1 MRILIATG
9 LAAAGLAAAS
19 LWSAPAAA
27 SAEFDCRAC
36 ETSQRFYDLRAGA
49 LSWTGPANAHHL
61 GALVSAVEAAGR
73 HGLRSSDYHLAALAA
88 ADAQAPDE
96 RIDRLATDAYITLAA
111 HLHTGRVDPVS
122 IEPNWTA
129 LPRERDLAAYLDAA
143 LTQDAVKDSLEALAP
158 ASDSYRRLMGALEH
172 YRSLEAAGGWTQVDA
187 GPVLRL
193 DEQGPR
199 VAQLRTLLTATGDLP
214 EADAEADDPE
224 LSDPELFDES
234 LDAALRRFQRRL
246 SLEPDGVV
254 GARTLAQLNITTQQ
268 RIDQIRAN
276 MERWR
281 WLPED
286 LGERHIRVNIA
297 DFSLEARAGGVVEQ
311 RHEVIV
317 GRLFRRTP
325 VFSASMTYFVLNPW
339 WETPVSLTVRDKLPA
354 FRNDPGSVERLGFQV
369 IDRQGQLVDPSTID
383 WQSVPAQNFPYRVRQ
398 APGPLNALGV
408 VKFMFPNRHNVYIH
422 DTPTRGLFARVRRD
436 FSSGCIRVQ
445 DPMRL
450 ADWVAAETPAF
461 TPERMRQIVA
471 GGAETR
477 VSLSRPVMVH
487 ILYLTAVS
495 DAETGVRFVD
505 DLYERDG
512 GLIAALDAT
521 APRVE

>member
-1 MRILIATG
+1 MRLLIAAS
-9 LAAAGLAAAS
+9 LAAACM
-19 LWSAPAAA
+19 WSAPASA
-27 SAEFDCRAC
+27 SAVFDCRAC

-61 GALVSAVEAAGR
+61 GALVRAVEGAQR
-73 HGLRSSDYHLAALAA
+73 HGLRAADYHLAELAA
-88 ADAQAPDE
+88 ADAETPDE

-111 HLHTGRVDPVS
+111 HLLSGRVDPVS

-129 LPRERDLAAYLDAA
+129 ARRERDLAAYLHVA
-143 LTQDAVKDSLEALAP
+143 LTQDAVEESLEGLAP
-158 ASDSYRRLMGALEH
+158 ASDSYRALMDMLER
-172 YRSLEAAGGWTQVDA
+172 YRALEAAGGWARVDE
-187 GPVLRL
+187 GGVLRPG
-193 DEQGPR
+193 DRGAR
-199 VAQLRTLLTATGDLP
+199 VAQMRARLAASGDLA
-214 EADAEADDPE
+214 EADAQSE
-224 LSDPELFDES
+224 DPELFDSALE
-234 LDAALRRFQRRL
+234 AAVRGFQRRL

-254 GARTLAQLNITTQQ
+254 GARTLAQLNTTPAQ
-268 RIDQIRAN
+268 RINQLRAN

-297 DFSLEARAGGVVEQ
+297 DFTLEARAGGVVEQ
-311 RHEVIV
+311 RHDVIV

-339 WETPVSLTVRDKLPA
+339 WETPPSLTVRDKLPA

-383 WQSVPAQNFPYRVRQ
+383 WHAVPAQNFPYRVRQ

-436 FSSGCIRVQ
+436 FSSGCIRVH

-450 ADWVAAETPAF
+450 ADWVAAETPDF
-461 TPERMRQIVA
+461 TPERMRTIVER
-471 GGAETR
+471 GNETR
-477 VSLSRPVMVH
+477 VSLRRPVMVH

-495 DAETGVRFVD
+495 DAEAGVRFVD

-512 GLIAALDAT
+512 GLIAALDAA

>member
-1 MRILIATG
+1 MHPRLVS
-9 LAAAGLAAAS
+9 LALSAALAAGL
-19 LWSAPAAA
+19 WGAPAAA
-27 SAEFDCRAC
+27 SAAFDCRAC
-36 ETSQRFYDLRAGA
+36 KTSQRFYELREEA

-61 GALVSAVEAAGR
+61 DALVRAIEASRR
-73 HGLRSSDYHLAALAA
+73 HGLRARDYHLAELAA
-88 ADAQAPDE
+88 ADARAPDE
-96 RIDRLATDAYITLAA
+96 RTDRLATDAYITLAA
-111 HLHTGRVDPVS
+111 HMLSGRVDPVS
-122 IEPNWTA
+122 IEPDWTA
-129 LPRERDLAAYLDAA
+129 LPRERDLAAYLHAA
-143 LTQDAVKDSLEALAP
+143 LTQDAVEDSLEALAP
-158 ASDSYRRLMGALEH
+158 SSDSYRRLVDALERH
-172 YRSLEAAGGWTQVDA
+172 RVLEAAGGWTGVDA
-187 GPVLRL
+187 GPVMRPG
-193 DEQGPR
+193 DRGPR
-199 VAQLRTLLTATGDLP
+199 IAQLRARLTATGQLP
-214 EADAEADDPE
+214 ETEVEAE
-224 LSDPELFDES
+224 DPELFDEAM
-234 LDAALRRFQRRL
+234 DAAMRRFQRSL
-246 SLEPDGVV
+246 SLEPDGLV
-254 GARTLAQLNITTQQ
+254 GARTLAQLNVTPQQ

-297 DFSLEARAGGVVEQ
+297 DFSLEARAGGEVEQ
-311 RHEVIV
+311 RHDVIV

-339 WETPVSLTVRDKLPA
+339 WETPASLTVRDKLPA

-408 VKFMFPNRHNVYIH
+408 VKFMFPNRHNVYVH

-450 ADWVAAETPAF
+450 ADWVAADTPAF
-461 TPERMRQIVA
+461 TPERMRTIVA
-471 GGAETR
+471 GGTETR
-477 VSLSRPVMVH
+477 VSLRRPVMVH
-487 ILYLTAVS
+487 ILYLTAVT
-495 DAETGVRFVD
+495 DAESGVRFVD
-505 DLYERDG
+505 DLYDRDG
-512 GLIAALDAT
+512 GLIAALDAP